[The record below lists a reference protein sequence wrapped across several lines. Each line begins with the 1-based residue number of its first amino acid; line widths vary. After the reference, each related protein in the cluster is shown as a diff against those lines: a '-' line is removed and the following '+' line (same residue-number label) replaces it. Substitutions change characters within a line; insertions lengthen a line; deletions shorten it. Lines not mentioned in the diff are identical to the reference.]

1 MSGRGKQ
8 SAAWILYWYFYLRI
22 GSPAEDLAYRS
33 RSLCHWPHVSA
44 TRRRRWPGGCYCTT
58 MWWAGGEEDAC
69 SVQKPLDGSDP
80 CLKKESKLIS
90 GLLFLCEFLSHGHTF
105 IFLPQ
110 YNLKHIKILLG
121 TGRQGYL
128 VGFNVQTA
136 FKSITSPKNS
146 ACNSKGKCMVQSS
159 LTPWSTTIS
168 VMKMTAILHL

>member
-1 MSGRGKQ
+1 MLERGKQ
-8 SAAWILYWYFYLRI
+8 SAVWILYWYCHLRI
-22 GSPAEDLAYRS
+22 GSPGEDLACRS

-44 TRRRRWPGGCYCTT
+44 TRRRRWPGGCYCTI

-69 SVQKPLDGSDP
+69 SVRTPLDGSDP
-80 CLKKESKLIS
+80 YLKKESELIS
-90 GLLFLCEFLSHGHTF
+90 GPF
-105 IFLPQ
+105 IPSWAPFS
-110 YNLKHIKILLG
+110 KILLG
-121 TGRQGYL
+121 TVRQRYL
-128 VGFNVQTA
+128 VGFNVHTS